1 MPRRLPTKIDERV
14 LVLIKEA
21 VDGIGIDA
29 LDSALAGEMSR
40 RSLQR
45 RLSGW
50 VAAGVLVA
58 QGRTRSTR
66 YLIPDSKHAGKKEP
80 EAIPSRHR

>member
-1 MPRRLPTKIDERV
+1 MPRKLPNKIDERV
-14 LVLIKEA
+14 LVLIKSA
-21 VDGIGIDA
+21 VDGIGIDE
-29 LDSALAGEMSR
+29 LDSALGGEISR

-58 QGRTRSTR
+58 QGKTRSTR
-66 YLIPDSKHAGKKEP
+66 YLIRDTGV
-80 EAIPSRHR
+80 